1 MLDFGLASIET
12 EAVMTALL
20 ATQSAERDWRG
31 IGQVLAVA
39 NELGAYTKLDE
50 MLRRAVELARDRLA
64 LERVAIFL
72 HDEQKGRM
80 RGTFG
85 TGPSGETM
93 DERWHSHPVTPQQC
107 ADLRRLLP
115 QGTLWNFY
123 EDVELQVPR
132 PSRNLIIGRGWNT
145 ITPLLAAGKVVGV
158 MYVDTALSGAAFDA
172 EKQAHAA
179 VLCAAVAS
187 FVQAKRP
194 EGTSKRS
201 LGSDQPS
208 RTVRRM
214 LAALERDPCVRG
226 QDLAQELR
234 VSPGHLGRVFKMEMG
249 ASLVEY
255 RNRLRLQSFFDV
267 VGRGEA
273 NLIRAA
279 LGAGFGSYAQFHR
292 VYRQLVGGTPRDL
305 ALGRQPAHA
314 GGGTERARAY
324 AEPVGA
330 TLQGWPKKL
339 RRRRA

>member
-132 PSRNLIIGRGWNT
+132 PSRNLIVGRGWNT

-330 TLQGWPKKL
+330 TLQSWPKKL